1 MNTPNTSYAVT
12 MIANALRTFALHASP
27 EDTTALRAA
36 LDADSKKLLTSLLSK
51 EPAAK
56 KIAGLESAET
66 IPLMVYA
73 LWVDPTI
80 GLQGYIYALV
90 DDPHRPGMKCV
101 SMFCSVEKF
110 LMGPGDSL
118 RRGWKRGK
126 QSGKFADLYFPTR
139 RSNEC
144 FFRLSPTGKKVP
156 NWAGPVTATY
166 APQGS
171 CYTSPSSQY
180 IPLSV
185 RFQLETSEEE

>member
-1 MNTPNTSYAVT
+1 MPASSSAALVKGILDTFMTHATREEKETLRKSLGPDHRKFLSSLLLQEDAQSGDGCMKETAVT
-12 MIANALRTFALHASP
+12 H
-27 EDTTALRAA
+27 
-36 LDADSKKLLTSLLSK
+36 K
-51 EPAAK
+51 
-56 KIAGLESAET
+56 
-66 IPLMVYA
+66 VYA

-90 DDPHRPGMKCV
+90 DDPHHPGTKCA

-110 LMGPGDSL
+110 LMGSDDSL

-185 RFQLETSEEE
+185 RFQLGTREVE